1 MINPFQLKLASIQRS
16 NGLLNEAEF
25 KRIRLLNGLYLQ
37 AHGYMLRVAVAD
49 GELSGKQLAV
59 LAAISEKYDRG
70 YFHVTTRQ
78 NVQFNWIKLLD
89 AANAVEI
96 LSRVKLYSSH
106 TAGNCVRQITC
117 DPYHGIRLDE
127 FGDITA
133 VTRTLREKFTLN
145 PYITQLPRKV
155 KICVWSSSEDNV
167 LGLFSDI
174 GIRVVADW
182 ALVTVGGGLGKC
194 PRVGTKLLKIKITA
208 LASWIAS
215 FLRVYCILSG
225 PTRTKFLVSNL
236 GKETLLRLTVHEI
249 KDMDVDV
256 AIYARNKQEIVVKDD
271 INTIDWINDKD
282 FQKWY
287 ENHTWPHKTKG
298 LRRVEIGCSAYF
310 APPGDM
316 LASDAKLLCE
326 VAQKYSMDQVRL
338 SLNQTIVLPYVHILY
353 LTKVYRACKNFES
366 HNVVCCPGL
375 DYCTLANARSILIAQ
390 KLRLLNCGLLIRVS
404 GCQNACSQHHVF
416 DVGVIGSN
424 KGGQEVYQIVV
435 GGSAA
440 AGKICTTLVRSA
452 SGEKVPGII
461 AKYAALINKLKKNSF
476 ESAHKCFQRNRTF
489 IIKRKNDKTKPTKVK
504 PVMPAVLRA

>member
-25 KRIRLLNGLYLQ
+25 KSIRLLNGLYLQ
-37 AHGYMLRVAVAD
+37 SHGYMLRVAVAD

-59 LAAISEKYDRG
+59 IAAVSEKYDRG

-78 NVQFNWIKLLD
+78 NVQFNWIKLFD

-96 LSRVKLYSSH
+96 LSRVKLYSGH

-127 FGDITA
+127 LGDITS

-145 PYITQLPRKV
+145 PFINQLPKKV
-155 KICVWSSSEDNV
+155 KICVWSSYVDNV
-167 LGLFSDI
+167 LGSFNDI
-174 GIRVVADW
+174 GIRVVSDW

-194 PRVGTKLLKIKITA
+194 PRAGTKLLKIRVEA

-215 FLRVYCILSG
+215 FLRAYCALSG
-225 PTRTKFLVSNL
+225 PARTKVFVSKL
-236 GKETLLRLTVHEI
+236 GKETLLRLTAHEV
-249 KDMDVDV
+249 KNMDVDV
-256 AIYARNKQEIVVKDD
+256 KVYARNKQEIAVKDD
-271 INTIDWINDKD
+271 VTTIDWINDED

-287 ENHTWPHKTKG
+287 ETHTWPHKIKG
-298 LRRVEIGCSAYF
+298 LRRVEIGCSAIF

-326 VAQKYSMDQVRL
+326 IAQRYSMDQVRL
-338 SLNQTIVLPYVHILY
+338 SLNQTIILPYVHILH
-353 LTKVYRACKNFES
+353 LTKVYQACRTFES

-416 DVGVIGSN
+416 DVGVIGIN
-424 KGGQEVYQIVV
+424 KRGREVYHIVV

-440 AGKICTTLVRSA
+440 ARKLCTTLARSVPCA
-452 SGEKVPGII
+452 KVPGII
-461 AKYAALINKLKKNSF
+461 AEYASLINKLKKNSF
-476 ESAHKCFQRNRTF
+476 ESAHKCFERNRAFILKNKNTF
-489 IIKRKNDKTKPTKVK
+489 NLNKTT
-504 PVMPAVLRA
+504 PVNRRQH

>member
-37 AHGYMLRVAVAD
+37 AHGYMLRVAATD

-89 AANAVEI
+89 AANAIEI
-96 LSRVKLYSSH
+96 LSRVKLYSGH

-127 FGDITA
+127 LGNILP

-145 PYITQLPRKV
+145 PYINQLPRKV
-155 KICVWSSSEDNV
+155 KICVWGSYEDNV
-167 LGLFSDI
+167 LGSFNDI
-174 GIRVVADW
+174 GIRVVGEW
-182 ALVTVGGGLGKC
+182 ALVTIGGGLGKC
-194 PRVGTKLLKIKITA
+194 PRVGTKLLKIRLTA

-225 PTRTKFLVSNL
+225 PARTKLLVSRL
-236 GKETLLRLTVHEI
+236 GKEMLLRLTVHEVR
-249 KDMDVDV
+249 DMDVDV
-256 AIYARNKQEIVVKDD
+256 LVYARNKQEIAVKDD
-271 INTIDWINDKD
+271 INTIDWINDED
-282 FQKWY
+282 FQRWY

-316 LASDAKLLCE
+316 LAADARLLCE
-326 VAQKYSMDQVRL
+326 IAQRYSMDQIRL
-338 SLNQTIVLPYVHILY
+338 SLNQTIVLPFVHILY
-353 LTKVYRACKNFES
+353 LTKVYLACRNFES

-375 DYCTLANARSILIAQ
+375 DYCTLANARSILMAQ

-416 DVGVIGSN
+416 DVGVIGIN
-424 KGGQEVYQIVV
+424 KGGKEVYQIVV
-435 GGSAA
+435 GGSVAES
-440 AGKICTTLVRSA
+440 KLCTTLVRSA
-452 SGEKVPGII
+452 SIAKVPGII

-476 ESAHKCFQRNRTF
+476 ESAHKCFVRNRAF
-489 IIKRKNDKTKPTKVK
+489 IIRKKNNKVK
-504 PVMPAVLRA
+504 SIQITPLMPATPLA

>member
-1 MINPFQLKLASIQRS
+1 MASIQRS
-16 NGLLNEAEF
+16 NGLLNETEF
-25 KRIRLLNGLYLQ
+25 KHIRLLNGLYLQ
-37 AHGYMLRVAVAD
+37 VHGYMLRVAVAD

-59 LAAISEKYDRG
+59 LAFISEKYDRG

-127 FGDITA
+127 LGDITP

-145 PYITQLPRKV
+145 PYINQLPKKV
-155 KICVWSSSEDNV
+155 KISVWGSTEDNV
-167 LGLFSDI
+167 LGAFSDI
-174 GIRVVADW
+174 GIRIVAGW
-182 ALVTVGGGLGKC
+182 ALITVGGGLGKC
-194 PRVGTKLLKIKITA
+194 PRVGTKLLKVKLEA

-215 FLRVYCILSG
+215 FLRVYCALSG
-225 PTRTKFLVSNL
+225 PARTKVLVSQL
-236 GKETLLRLTVHEI
+236 GRETLLRLTAHET
-249 KDMDVDV
+249 KNMDVDV

-271 INTIDWINDKD
+271 INVIDWINDEE

-298 LRRVEIGCSAYF
+298 LRRVEIGCSATF

-326 VAQKYSMDQVRL
+326 IAQRYSMDQVRL
-338 SLNQTIVLPYVHILY
+338 SLSQTVILPYVHILY
-353 LTKVYRACKNFES
+353 LTKIYQACKNFES

-375 DYCTLANARSILIAQ
+375 DYCTLANTRSILMAQ
-390 KLRLLNCGLLIRVS
+390 KLRLLNCGLMIRVS

-416 DVGVIGSN
+416 DVGVIGIN
-424 KGGQEVYQIVV
+424 KGGREMYQIVV
-435 GGSAA
+435 GGSVSE
-440 AGKICTTLVRSA
+440 GKFCTTLARSVSSA
-452 SGEKVPGII
+452 KVPGII

-476 ESAHKCFQRNRTF
+476 ESAHKCFERNRAL
-489 IIKRKNDKTKPTKVK
+489 ILRRKANKIKRITTKSLTSGTS
-504 PVMPAVLRA
+504 LI

>member
-96 LSRVKLYSSH
+96 MSRVNLHSGH

-127 FGDITA
+127 LGDILP

-145 PYITQLPRKV
+145 PYINQLPRKV
-155 KICVWSSSEDNV
+155 KIGVWGSCEDNV
-167 LGLFSDI
+167 LGSFNDI
-174 GIRVVADW
+174 GIRVVSDW
-182 ALVTVGGGLGKC
+182 ALITVGGGLGKC
-194 PRVGTKLLKIKITA
+194 PRVGTRLLKVKVEA

-215 FLRVYCILSG
+215 FLRVYCALSG
-225 PTRTKFLVSNL
+225 SARTKSFVSDL
-236 GKETLLRLTVHEI
+236 GKETLLRLTVHEV
-249 KDMDVDV
+249 KNMDVDV
-256 AIYARNKQEIVVKDD
+256 KVYARNKQEIVVKDD
-271 INTIDWINDKD
+271 INKIDWINDED

-287 ENHTWPHKTKG
+287 ETHTWPHKTKG

-316 LASDAKLLCE
+316 LAADAKLLCE
-326 VAQKYSMDQVRL
+326 VAQRYSMDQVRL
-338 SLNQTIVLPYVHILY
+338 SLNQTIILPYVHILY
-353 LTKVYRACKNFES
+353 LTKVYQACKNFES

-375 DYCTLANARSILIAQ
+375 DYCTLANTRSILMAQ
-390 KLRLLNCGLLIRVS
+390 KLRLLDCGLLIRVS

-416 DVGVIGSN
+416 DVGVVGIN
-424 KGGQEVYQIVV
+424 KGGKEVYRIVV

-440 AGKICTTLVRSA
+440 ERKLCVTLVKSA
-452 SGEKVPGII
+452 SVAKVPGII

-476 ESAHKCFQRNRTF
+476 ESAHKCFERNRAF
-489 IIKRKNDKTKPTKVK
+489 IIKKKANRFKPNQVPPFHRRK
-504 PVMPAVLRA
+504 R